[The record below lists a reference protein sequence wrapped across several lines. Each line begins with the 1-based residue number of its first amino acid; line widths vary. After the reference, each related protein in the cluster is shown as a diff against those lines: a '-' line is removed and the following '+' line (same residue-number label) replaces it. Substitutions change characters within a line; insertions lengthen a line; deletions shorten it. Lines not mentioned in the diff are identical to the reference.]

1 VQTGEARVVFD
12 ILWFSWEGGIAERQ
26 GEESKLHAGV

>member
-12 ILWFSWEGGIAERQ
+12 ILSFLWDGGMAGQ
-26 GEESKLHAGV
+26 GEESKHHAGV